1 MPVRVSEAE
10 VLEIAP
16 GITLTPITAFI
27 TAASMIVDDINTR
40 CGKSFDDARLKD
52 IERFLSAHFVY
63 MTPGASTGAKT
74 DEEIGR
80 GDYKVSYATASLG
93 SGIMGTYFGSTA
105 NMLSESCLIE
115 WDKRQAQT
123 FFSGGAG

>member
-63 MTPGASTGAKT
+63 MTRKHRS
-74 DEEIGR
+74 
-80 GDYKVSYATASLG
+80 
-93 SGIMGTYFGSTA
+93 
-105 NMLSESCLIE
+105 
-115 WDKRQAQT
+115 
-123 FFSGGAG
+123 